1 MERDL
6 LSTAEKKLRD
16 AIASPESDGW
26 KEPVAEKEEE
36 KKPQL
41 GGPSAPKLECKVV
54 EKVIGQTKEK
64 IDLRLARASIDIDK
78 PAKAVFDLIW
88 DVNGYKVRLS
98 RAHARFTLNS
108 ILALGRSY
116 RF

>member
-1 MERDL
+1 M
-6 LSTAEKKLRD
+6 
-16 AIASPESDGW
+16 
-26 KEPVAEKEEE
+26 
-36 KKPQL
+36 
-41 GGPSAPKLECKVV
+41 